1 MKIIKR
7 GVLPQEKEYEVTCT
21 RCTTIFSFLQKEAEV
36 MHGFHEAAYLKILC
50 PVCKH
55 SCTTRFKD

>member
-36 MHGFHEAAYLKILC
+36 MHQDRAGAYLKILC

-55 SCTTRFKD
+55 SCTTSI